1 MKPKILFFSRQAYS
15 KFFPKLKST
24 QYSDFHVVL
33 NKEEKLEVEQLGGVV
48 IACFEEEY
56 EKLPVSNF
64 SEISLNASFHA
75 DRSLCALTLPERQ
88 MLLGKTISFWEKI
101 FSENKYFA
109 VVHETISIEQEE
121 VLSIVAQKHNV
132 LDLTSMALAIDNYFY
147 WKENPFHTSFSHKR
161 LDFTPKEIPQEVKAA
176 IQKIKQKGH
185 KPFFLNNNS
194 QRNIMTKRGFLFGL
208 LKFEIESRFKK
219 IKKFSREEI
228 IYDSIFYSGTL
239 NRLWEYSTEDL
250 IKRYLRSKNCYDT
263 IDDLSAVEKYF
274 FPLHYVPEATLL
286 YFDFRYS
293 NQISVLEE
301 ILKRLPLNSVLVVK
315 EHPMQLGA
323 LMQPEYLELRKRNS
337 NLRFLKGET
346 ESHKLLS
353 ESKAVITISGSVGWE
368 ALVNNVPVIVFSN
381 VWFDK
386 HPDIHKP
393 KSFDDFQKIIN
404 TELNVPKDENSE
416 LFLTKLFL
424 LSSKGNP
431 YNRKLYD
438 DSENIQNII
447 KSIEKVILTGKI

>member
-1 MKPKILFFSRQAYS
+1 
-15 KFFPKLKST
+15 
-24 QYSDFHVVL
+24 
-33 NKEEKLEVEQLGGVV
+33 
-48 IACFEEEY
+48 
-56 EKLPVSNF
+56 
-64 SEISLNASFHA
+64 
-75 DRSLCALTLPERQ
+75 
-88 MLLGKTISFWEKI
+88 
-101 FSENKYFA
+101 
-109 VVHETISIEQEE
+109 
-121 VLSIVAQKHNV
+121 
-132 LDLTSMALAIDNYFY
+132 
-147 WKENPFHTSFSHKR
+147 
-161 LDFTPKEIPQEVKAA
+161 
-176 IQKIKQKGH
+176 
-185 KPFFLNNNS
+185 
-194 QRNIMTKRGFLFGL
+194 
-208 LKFEIESRFKK
+208 
-219 IKKFSREEI
+219 
-228 IYDSIFYSGTL
+228 
-239 NRLWEYSTEDL
+239 
-250 IKRYLRSKNCYDT
+250 
-263 IDDLSAVEKYF
+263 
-274 FPLHYVPEATLL
+274 
-286 YFDFRYS
+286 
-293 NQISVLEE
+293 
-301 ILKRLPLNSVLVVK
+301 LPLNSVLVVK